1 MIIPLYSL
9 IYFKISSYP
18 QAIQYMLL
26 FFLTIALGYDLPD
39 LVSCLTLVKSKIDR
53 DESSF
58 DTMLSTST
66 LHPESLIDKIVAD
79 MLESCASQI
88 TPSISQEITP
98 DSPDLSRFDYLLNFS
113 IIQYTSPTE
122 LELLDSQLLIFSQ
135 LESYIDSSKPVNYT
149 NTYLILTFSLVI
161 LLVLASKFGLL
172 PLRLNSPKKMV

>member
-98 DSPDLSRFDYLLNFS
+98 VS
-113 IIQYTSPTE
+113 IQKGS
-122 LELLDSQLLIFSQ
+122 
-135 LESYIDSSKPVNYT
+135 
-149 NTYLILTFSLVI
+149 
-161 LLVLASKFGLL
+161 LASYLSNQSN
-172 PLRLNSPKKMV
+172 NSMQISKTKLVQYQLDFK